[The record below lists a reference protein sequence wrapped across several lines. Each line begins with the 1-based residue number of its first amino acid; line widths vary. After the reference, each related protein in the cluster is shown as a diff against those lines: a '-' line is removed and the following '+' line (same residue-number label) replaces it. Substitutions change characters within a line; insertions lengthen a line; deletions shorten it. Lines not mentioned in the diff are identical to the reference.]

1 MFLANRIAK
10 TIIFK
15 QVSRT
20 LLLHSIGW
28 ADRSSHPQTHSIG
41 WVSVWVSG

>member
-28 ADRSSHPQTHSIG
+28 ADRSSHPV
-41 WVSVWVSG
+41 WVSVCVSG